1 MTHSSNNSEF
11 SQSDKMHLSRN
22 ILFGLQLLSRENHTL
37 SGLEIWH
44 SGSLDLYLEK
54 WCSDFS
60 YLTCFMNYEV
70 NNFKKCE
77 FDKVNLII

>member
-1 MTHSSNNSEF
+1 MKLYFEIAVNQKTKTHDQTFEGVPDF
-11 SQSDKMHLSRN
+11 
-22 ILFGLQLLSRENHTL
+22 
-37 SGLEIWH
+37 
-44 SGSLDLYLEK
+44 
-54 WCSDFS
+54 DFS